1 METGDEFI
9 KGPAG
14 WWFYGL
20 GLPDAVLQAVYRD
33 NAKRLYNW
41 TKLAF

>member
-1 METGDEFI
+1 METRDEFI

-14 WWFYGL
+14 WRLYGL
-20 GLPDAVLQAVYRD
+20 GLADDVLEAVYRN

-41 TKLAF
+41 TKPAL